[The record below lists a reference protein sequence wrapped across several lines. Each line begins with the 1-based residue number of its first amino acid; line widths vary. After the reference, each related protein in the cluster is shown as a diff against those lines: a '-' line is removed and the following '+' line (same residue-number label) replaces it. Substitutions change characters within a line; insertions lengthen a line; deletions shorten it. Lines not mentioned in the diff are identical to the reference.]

1 MKKVNSFNRENV
13 IKESERLPIGGYVI
27 KIMNAKEETFSWGR
41 RLAIAFDIAEGEYAG
56 FYNKNFQNQT
66 GEDKK
71 WKGVFRLNIPKE
83 DGSDGDEWTQKKFNT
98 SIVNIEESNNGYF
111 FDWDESKLKGK
122 LVGALFN
129 NKEYEINGRHGF
141 YTNCHSFVPVETIR
155 SGKFKIPEDT
165 LLKGSSSAPKT
176 DSDGFMDIPSGADE
190 EIPF

>member
-13 IKESERLPIGGYVI
+13 IKESERLPKGGYVI
-27 KIMNAKEETFSWGR
+27 KIINAKEEVFSWGS

-98 SIVNIEESNNGYF
+98 SILNIQDSNTRNF
-111 FDWDESKLKGK
+111 
-122 LVGALFN
+122 
-129 NKEYEINGRHGF
+129 
-141 YTNCHSFVPVETIR
+141 
-155 SGKFKIPEDT
+155 
-165 LLKGSSSAPKT
+165 
-176 DSDGFMDIPSGADE
+176 
-190 EIPF
+190 

>member
-27 KIMNAKEETFSWGR
+27 KIINAKEEVFSWGS

-66 GEDKK
+66 SEDKK
-71 WKGVFRLNIPKE
+71 WKGVFRLNVPKE

-129 NKEYEINGRHGF
+129 NKEYEINGGHGF
-141 YTNCHSFVPVETIR
+141 FTNCHSLVTVETIR
-155 SGKFKIPEDT
+155 SGKFKIPKDT
-165 LLKGSSSAPKT
+165 LLKSSNNAPKT
-176 DSDGFMDIPSGADE
+176 DSNGFMDIPNGANE